1 MMNNLFN
8 AIVIVALLGTFL
20 LAPTPQPA
28 PPSVASRPPAKS
40 IAVAPAID
48 GAAAKAAIEASGYSE
63 VSGLTKDRRRHVA
76 RQGLFRQGGSSAP
89 RRWQGQGIA
98 RLN

>member
-28 PPSVASRPPAKS
+28 PPSRAPAES
-40 IAVAPAID
+40 IAAAPAID
-48 GAAAKAAIEASGYSE
+48 GTAARAAIEASGYSE
-63 VSGLTKDRRRHVA
+63 VSGLTKTADGAWRAKAYFGKSEV
-76 RQGLFRQGGSSAP
+76 
-89 RRWQGQGIA
+89 
-98 RLN
+98 RLLVDGKGRVLPD

>member
-28 PPSVASRPPAKS
+28 PPSVASRPPSES

-48 GAAAKAAIEASGYSE
+48 DTAARAAIEASGYSE
-63 VSGLTKDRRRHVA
+63 VKALTKAADGTWRAKAYFGKAEVKLVVDAKGRV
-76 RQGLFRQGGSSAP
+76 LP
-89 RRWQGQGIA
+89 D
-98 RLN
+98 

>member
-28 PPSVASRPPAKS
+28 PLSLASRPPPES

-48 GAAAKAAIEASGYSE
+48 GTAARAAIEASGYSE
-63 VSGLTKDRRRHVA
+63 VSPLTKAADGTWRA
-76 RQGLFRQGGSSAP
+76 RAYFGKAEV
-89 RRWQGQGIA
+89 
-98 RLN
+98 RLVVDAKGKVLPD

>member
-28 PPSVASRPPAKS
+28 PPSVASQPSAES
-40 IAVAPAID
+40 IAVVPAID
-48 GAAAKAAIEASGYSE
+48 DTAARAAIEASGYSE
-63 VSGLTKDRRRHVA
+63 VKGLIKAADGTWRA
-76 RQGLFRQGGSSAP
+76 RAYFGKAEVKLVVDAQGRVLP
-89 RRWQGQGIA
+89 D
-98 RLN
+98 

>member
-28 PPSVASRPPAKS
+28 PSSLASRAPAES

-48 GAAAKAAIEASGYSE
+48 GTTARAAIEASGYSA
-63 VSGLTKDRRRHVA
+63 VSGLTKAADGTWRAKAYVGKA
-76 RQGLFRQGGSSAP
+76 EV
-89 RRWQGQGIA
+89 
-98 RLN
+98 RLTVDTRGRVLPD

>member
-28 PPSVASRPPAKS
+28 PPSLASRPPAEA
-40 IAVAPAID
+40 IAAAPAID
-48 GAAAKAAIEASGYSE
+48 GTAARAAIEASGYSE
-63 VSGLTKDRRRHVA
+63 V
-76 RQGLFRQGGSSAP
+76 RQGLFRQGRSSA
-89 RRWQGQGIA
+89 RRRRQGQGIT